1 MHLLVSLPSV
11 PIIPEFPDP
20 GRRVRMPARSNAVMQ
35 RAYSL
40 ATGNDETIFFV
51 EADTCDVTRLWNN
64 VVSFCY
70 ENLFLSL
77 SHVPGPGNVRHHFDP
92 CPNFTSVSDGKTI

>member
-1 MHLLVSLPSV
+1 MNIYCMAVQERYGNL
-11 PIIPEFPDP
+11 
-20 GRRVRMPARSNAVMQ
+20 PARSSAVTQ

-40 ATGNDETIFFV
+40 STGNDETIFFV

-70 ENLFLSL
+70 EIF
-77 SHVPGPGNVRHHFDP
+77 V
-92 CPNFTSVSDGKTI
+92 SVTIACAGTW